1 MSQILK
7 IEAFAGMSGDMFL
20 SALCGLADAYEEIT
34 RLPALLHLESEVRIR
49 ISDMSKT
56 GIACKHVKVVDLEK
70 DPPEGVPFRVA
81 RQEEHSAVLHKGL
94 KPAHPHRHLSDI
106 LAIIE
111 RAELPGGAKERAKT
125 IFYKLGRAEAGVHGI
140 ELEKVHFH
148 EVGAIDSIVDIVGS
162 AWLID
167 RLDIAKTYCTKVTT
181 GFGFARTEHGK
192 LPIPCPATQALLQ
205 GFPTVAGDQQGEM
218 TTPTGAAIL
227 ASLEPDFD
235 IPALRELKTS
245 YGPGEKDFTIPNT
258 LRLSLCA
265 PATREAEI
273 IVIQTNIDDE
283 TGEYLG
289 QEFQDELFEHGALD
303 LFIQQVIMKRGRP
316 GQVLNVL
323 CRRAD
328 FQRISSLILERSSTI
343 GLRYYPVQ
351 RLELHRE
358 ILSFESSYG
367 TVGLKR
373 VQTPSGQ
380 VRVKVESRD
389 IMRLSKSHG
398 ESPVKIHHQIL
409 AEYRVHST

>member
-1 MSQILK
+1 
-7 IEAFAGMSGDMFL
+7 MSGDMFL

-111 RAELPGGAKERAKT
+111 RAELPAGAKDMAKT
-125 IFYKLGRAEAGVHGI
+125 IFYKLGKAEAAIHGI
-140 ELEKVHFH
+140 ELEKVRFH

-167 RLDIAKTYCTKVTT
+167 RLGIAKTYCTTVTT
-181 GFGFARTEHGK
+181 GFGFARTEHGR

-205 GFPTVAGDQQGEM
+205 SFPTVAGDQQGEM

-358 ILSFESSYG
+358 FLSFESSYG
-367 TVGLKR
+367 PVGLKR